1 MHIFH
6 DSRDGAYRSPAGAQ
20 PCGARVRI
28 RLRVTDGAPDSV
40 LLRLWYGRESFLPM
54 RPTAQ
59 DASLYEAWLETPAE
73 PCLLWYDFQVW
84 AQGQFIG
91 TATPK
96 TAWAEKARPYM
107 AKRAPFR

>member
-54 RPTAQ
+54 RRQPRTLRCMKPGWKRPRSRACSGTTFRYGPR
-59 DASLYEAWLETPAE
+59 AS
-73 PCLLWYDFQVW
+73 
-84 AQGQFIG
+84 FIG

-96 TAWAEKARPYM
+96 TAWAEKARPCM